1 MSRHTKTA
9 RRQVFVNCPF
19 DAAYRPLFHAIIFTL
34 KVCDYEP
41 RSALEADNAVETR
54 FEKIVRII
62 RGCSLGIHDI
72 SRTESSADGLPRF
85 NMPLELGL
93 FLGAAKYGSSDQRRK
108 IALVLDRERFRF
120 QRYLSDIA
128 GQDIRAHD
136 NKPENL
142 IHEVRK
148 WLAAVE
154 TGQKLLGGQAIAKLY
169 RAFQAQLP
177 LLLSEL
183 KLQEDEVE
191 FNDLVLIITNW
202 LASLSAADRAN

>member
-1 MSRHTKTA
+1 MNRHAQTA
-9 RRQVFVNCPF
+9 KRQVFVNCPF
-19 DAAYRPLFHAIIFTL
+19 DAAYRPLFHAIVFTL
-34 KVCDYEP
+34 KVCAYEP

-62 RGCSLGIHDI
+62 RGCRLGIHDI
-72 SRTESSADGLPRF
+72 SRTESSPDGLPRF

-93 FLGAAKYGSSDQRRK
+93 FLGAAKYGRADQRRK

-136 NKPENL
+136 NKPENI

-148 WLAAVE
+148 WLAAPASARI
-154 TGQKLLGGQAIAKLY
+154 LIGGPAIPKRY
-169 RAFQAQLP
+169 HVPQAQLP

>member
-1 MSRHTKTA
+1 MSRHAQTA

-41 RSALEADNAVETR
+41 RSSLEADNAVETR

-62 RGCSLGIHDI
+62 RGCRFGIHDI
-72 SRTESSADGLPRF
+72 SRTEPSPDGLPRF

-93 FLGAAKYGSSDQRRK
+93 FLGAAKYGGPDQRRK

-136 NKPENL
+136 NKPEN
-142 IHEVRK
+142 IIQEMRR
-148 WLAAVE
+148 WLVAVE
-154 TGQKLLGGQAIAKLY
+154 PGQRLLGGQAITRLY
-169 RAFQAQLP
+169 HAFQARLP
-177 LLLSEL
+177 LLLGEL
-183 KLQEDEVE
+183 KIMEDEIE

-202 LASLSAADRAN
+202 LASLSHPARAS